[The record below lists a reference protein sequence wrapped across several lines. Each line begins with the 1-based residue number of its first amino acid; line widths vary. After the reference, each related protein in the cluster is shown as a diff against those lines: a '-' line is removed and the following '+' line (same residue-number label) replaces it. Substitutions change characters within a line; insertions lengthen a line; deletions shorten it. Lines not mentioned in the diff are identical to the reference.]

1 MPPREFAVCRRIHSG
16 KFVTATIFTLF
27 RCTLRAA
34 MTLHQ
39 GLCFAI
45 ILGIMA
51 LFAWDR
57 WRYDIVALAALMAAL
72 AGGIVPLDKA
82 FSGFSNQLLPLIAS
96 VLVMSA
102 AIAKTG
108 ILEIAMRGMAA
119 HLKSPDM
126 QVFILCTSVAFLSAL
141 VKNVGAL
148 AMFLPIAMQMAQR
161 DGRSASFVL
170 MPMSF
175 ASLLGGTMTL
185 IGTSPNLIASS
196 MRQSL
201 LGHPYRMFD
210 FLPVGLGIT
219 LGGLVLLTF
228 AWRLIPLRKTQAQGQ
243 SLFRIED
250 YIGEARMPKES
261 SFVGRTVAELE
272 KLAEGELTVEAV
284 IRRNRRNYVSNGE
297 WQFQAGDILVLRC
310 DPPVLARIV
319 AEAGLELIGGRD
331 AEGKEPRRDDLVT
344 VEGVV
349 MAESQMAGASLQQLH
364 LQERHGVNLL
374 AVSQQGRAQVTRIGQ
389 ARLQV
394 GDVIALQGYEADIPE
409 VLSNL
414 GLLPL
419 AERHLALG
427 QPRQAGLTVALL
439 LAAVVLASTELVPP
453 GVAFT
458 GAAVVIAALRIL
470 TLREIYA
477 AIEWPI
483 LVLLGALIPIGEGL
497 HATGATDLVASSLSH
512 VSAALPPTGLLG
524 GLMIVTMMLTPF
536 LHHAAAVIVMAP
548 IATSLAQKLGLQA
561 DAFLMAVTV
570 GASCD
575 FLTPI
580 GHQCNTLVMGPGGY
594 RFGDYWR
601 LGLPLSLFVIVA
613 GVILIRIFWPI
624 A

>member
-1 MPPREFAVCRRIHSG
+1 
-16 KFVTATIFTLF
+16 
-27 RCTLRAA
+27 

-45 ILGIMA
+45 ILGMMA

-57 WRYDIVALAALMAAL
+57 WRYDIVALAALLAAI
-72 AGGIVPLDKA
+72 AGGVVPMDKA

-96 VLVMSA
+96 VLVVSA

-108 ILEIAMRGMAA
+108 ILEIAMRGLAA

-126 QVFILCTSVAFLSAL
+126 QVFVLCTSVAFLSAL

-161 DGRSASFVL
+161 EGRSASFLL

-185 IGTSPNLIASS
+185 IGTSPNLIAASL
-196 MRQSL
+196 RQNL
-201 LGHPYRMFD
+201 LGAPYAMFD

-219 LGGLVLLTF
+219 LGGLLVLTF
-228 AWRLIPLRKTQAQGQ
+228 GWRLIPLRKAQAQGQ
-243 SLFRIED
+243 QLFRVED
-250 YIGEARMPKES
+250 YFGEARMPAES
-261 SFVGRTVAELE
+261 RFAGGTVAELE
-272 KLAEGELTVEAV
+272 KLAQGEMTVEAV
-284 IRRNRRNYVSNGE
+284 IRRNRRLYVSDGA

-310 DPPVLARIV
+310 DPQVLARIV
-319 AEAGLELIGGRD
+319 AEAGLELVGGLD
-331 AEGKEPRRDDLVT
+331 QEDKGSRRDDLVT

-349 MAESQMAGASLQQLH
+349 MADSLMAGSTPQALR

-374 AVSQQGRAQVTRIGQ
+374 AVSHQGRAQVTRLGQ

-394 GDVIALQGYEADIPE
+394 GDVIALQGYEADIPDA
-409 VLSNL
+409 LTTL

-427 QPRQAGLTVALL
+427 KPRQAGLTVALL
-439 LAAVVLASTELVPP
+439 LAAVILASTEIVPA

-458 GAAVVIAALRIL
+458 GAAVAIAALRIL

-483 LVLLGALIPIGEGL
+483 LVLLGALIPIGEGI
-497 HATGATDLVASSLSH
+497 HATGATDLIAASLSQA
-512 VSAALPPTGLLG
+512 SAALPPSGLLA
-524 GLMIVTMMLTPF
+524 GLMIITMIVTPF

-548 IATSLAQKLGLQA
+548 IAVSLAQKLGLHP
-561 DAFLMAVTV
+561 DAFLMAVTL

-575 FLTPI
+575 FLSPI

-594 RFGDYWR
+594 RFTDYWR
-601 LGLPLSLFVIVA
+601 LGLPLSILVIVL
-613 GVILIRIFWPI
+613 GVTLIRIFWPI